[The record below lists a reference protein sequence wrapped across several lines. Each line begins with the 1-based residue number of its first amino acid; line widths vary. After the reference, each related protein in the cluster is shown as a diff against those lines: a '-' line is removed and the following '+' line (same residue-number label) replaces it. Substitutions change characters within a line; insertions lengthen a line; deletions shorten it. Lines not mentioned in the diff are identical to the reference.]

1 MTMRLPRAL
10 VTLTLAAGAFL
21 RQVAPQAETPRTF
34 EVVALKPSKD
44 DQPGARLRILPG
56 GRVEFRNTPLSTI
69 IFIAYQL
76 QVFSQIDGLPD
87 WTQAERYDIDA
98 KAGVELPSSVWAA
111 DSPLHQMLQS
121 MLADRSKLAA
131 RTERR
136 RQPIYSLV
144 KARSD
149 GRLGPQLTLSS
160 GDCVNTPA
168 PPAGAGA
175 QSNDQAP
182 RCGLRAAIGYYAGRA
197 VPLQRV
203 ADYIASALGRP
214 VVDNTGVRGDVDF
227 ELRFRLEPPS
237 GAAAAAAAPPPSSDD
252 PAVPTLT
259 TAVQEQL
266 GLKVVSATAA
276 VDVLVIEHVERPSP
290 D

>member
-1 MTMRLPRAL
+1 MRLRRAL
-10 VTLTLAAGAFL
+10 VTVTLLAGTVLHQAAPL
-21 RQVAPQAETPRTF
+21 AETPRTF
-34 EVVALKPSKD
+34 EVVSLKPSKE
-44 DQPGARLRILPG
+44 DQPGARWRILPG

-76 QVFSQIDGLPD
+76 QVFSQVDGLPD

-98 KAGVELPSSVWAA
+98 KAEIELPSSVWAP

-136 RQPIYSLV
+136 RRPIYSLV

-149 GRLGPQLTLSS
+149 GRLGPQLMRSG

-168 PPAGAGA
+168 PPPAGAGA

-182 RCGLRAAIGYYAGRA
+182 RCGIRAAIGYYAGRA

-214 VVDNTGVRGDVDF
+214 VVDNTGLRGDVDF
-227 ELRFRLEPPS
+227 ELRFRLEPPP
-237 GAAAAAAAPPPSSDD
+237 GAAAVAGAPLPSADD

-276 VDVLVIEHVERPSP
+276 VDVLVIEHVERPSL